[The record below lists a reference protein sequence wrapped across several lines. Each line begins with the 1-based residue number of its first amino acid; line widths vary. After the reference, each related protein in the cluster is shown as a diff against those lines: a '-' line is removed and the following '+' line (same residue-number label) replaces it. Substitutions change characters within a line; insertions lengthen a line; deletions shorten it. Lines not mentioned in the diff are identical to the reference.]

1 MELAPYPKKTHSVS
15 HALYR
20 AVDELAGTDYAEDSD
35 VLRKLKEFW
44 KEHDYTGKAPA
55 NLDDLHKLVATSGV
69 PYLEMESKPKKNKAV
84 RHRYR
89 ISRYDIYADKEA
101 PRIWARCVYTH
112 KKIERGEEHATPE
125 RIAKLERKIE
135 DPWQAVRDSRPPR
148 KVLEKNPTSD
158 RTRSLHLK
166 HNSAAISTIVKETAR
181 QHPQLVENRTP
192 DFKSESMNKVE
203 RIAILCGAAFIMA
216 MVAFTISVIKDLV

>member
-1 MELAPYPKKTHSVS
+1 MELAPYPKKIHSVS

-20 AVDELAGTDYAEDSD
+20 AVEELAGTGYAQDSD
-35 VLRKLKEFW
+35 VLKKLKEFW
-44 KEHDYTGKAPA
+44 TEHEYIGKPPT
-55 NLDDLHKLVATSGV
+55 NLDHLHKLVGVSGT
-69 PYLEMESKPKKNKAV
+69 PYIEMDTLPKKNKAV

-89 ISRYDIYADKEA
+89 IARYDLYTDKEA

-148 KVLEKNPTSD
+148 IVPKQKEPSH
-158 RTRSLHLK
+158 RMK
-166 HNSAAISTIVKETAR
+166 HNSEAIKTIVEETAR
-181 QHPQLVENRTP
+181 KHPQLVENRTP
-192 DFKSESMNKVE
+192 DFKSDSMNKIE
-203 RIAILCGAAFIMA
+203 RLAILCGAAFIMA
-216 MVAFTISVIKDLV
+216 MVAFTVSVIKDLV

>member
-1 MELAPYPKKTHSVS
+1 MELAPYPRKTHSVS

-20 AVDELAGTDYAEDSD
+20 AVDELAGTGYAEDSD
-35 VLRKLKEFW
+35 VLRRLKEFW

-89 ISRYDIYADKEA
+89 ISPYEIYADKEA

-112 KKIERGEEHATPE
+112 KKIERGEEYATPE
-125 RIAKLERKIE
+125 RIAKLEKRIE
-135 DPWQAVRDSRPPR
+135 DPWQAVRESRPPR
-148 KVLEKNPTSD
+148 RVLEKKPTSD
-158 RTRSLHLK
+158 RMR
-166 HNSAAISTIVKETAR
+166 HNSEAIKTIVKETAR
-181 QHPQLVENRTP
+181 KHPQLVENRTP

-216 MVAFTISVIKDLV
+216 MVAFTVSVIKDLV

>member
-1 MELAPYPKKTHSVS
+1 MELAPYPKKIHSVS

-20 AVDELAGTDYAEDSD
+20 AVEELAGTGYAEDSD
-35 VLRKLKEFW
+35 VLRRLKEFW
-44 KEHDYTGKAPA
+44 GKHEYIGKPPT
-55 NLDDLHKLVATSGV
+55 NLDNLHKLVGVSGT
-69 PYLEMESKPKKNKAV
+69 PYIEMETLPKRNKAV

-89 ISRYDIYADKEA
+89 IARYDLYTDKEA

-112 KKIERGEEHATPE
+112 KKIERGDENASSD
-125 RIAKLERKIE
+125 RIAKLEKMIE
-135 DPWQAVRDSRPPR
+135 DPWQAVRESRPPR
-148 KVLEKNPTSD
+148 KVLEKKPTSY
-158 RTRSLHLK
+158 HMK
-166 HNSAAISTIVKETAR
+166 HNSAAIKTIVKETAR
-181 QHPQLVENRTP
+181 KHPQLVENRTP